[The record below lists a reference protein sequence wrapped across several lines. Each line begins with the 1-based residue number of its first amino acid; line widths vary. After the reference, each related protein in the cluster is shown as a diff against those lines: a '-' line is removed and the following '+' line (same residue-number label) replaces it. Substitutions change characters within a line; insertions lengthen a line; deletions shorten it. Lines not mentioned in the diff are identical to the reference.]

1 MSNCYS
7 YPWQG
12 REIAVKNA
20 LSAAAKAR
28 LHRVQRSPIEY
39 KAGECSATQV
49 ERCIYKHSIRSS
61 NPIFFNDLPHL
72 LCEGGFFCWVWV
84 CCCYWVFC
92 WFGFAGYFCLAC
104 LVGLFGFFS
113 RTTIHILWKCL
124 HGEANCTSLGH
135 GICNLGASNRAD
147 TCPLLSGKL
156 EAWGHF
162 VSWYKLAPKI
172 AKCDN
177 LKFPSKFSISFIC
190 FF

>member
-49 ERCIYKHSIRSS
+49 GRCIYKHSIRSS
-61 NPIFFNDLPHL
+61 NPIFFNDLLHL
-72 LCEGGFFCWVWV
+72 LCEGGFFLLGVGLLLLLG
-84 CCCYWVFC
+84 FC

-104 LVGLFGFFS
+104 LVGLFGFIS

-124 HGEANCTSLGH
+124 H
-135 GICNLGASNRAD
+135 
-147 TCPLLSGKL
+147 
-156 EAWGHF
+156 
-162 VSWYKLAPKI
+162 
-172 AKCDN
+172 
-177 LKFPSKFSISFIC
+177 
-190 FF
+190 